1 MNTQTTSTHPTIPP
15 FSASFTDSNLKVARG
30 IYFKTLIGGSVG
42 LIVAMF
48 AIFSI
53 YWGALWKTPDHPLD
67 GWIVDFDQSTVGNVV
82 VQALEASSASGK
94 VTWSQVPSSN
104 FPGGPSEVGNDVVEQ
119 KTWIAVVVNAKA
131 TSNLQSAVASTD
143 SSYNGSAAITVYGNQ
158 ARSENGYNSVLSPT
172 VQAVLIST
180 AAKFAQTY
188 ATELAS
194 SSSNITNLLVN
205 APQIVTQ
212 PISFTINDLKP
223 FDIPVATAM
232 TYVGLIYTL
241 ILSFFIVNISL
252 SARLMSGLETH
263 LTTASI
269 IRVRLCSSF
278 ITYFFLSLFYSLLS
292 RAFQVDFSR
301 KFGAAGFVIFW
312 MLNWAGMLAVGL
324 ALEAML
330 TLLTMKGV
338 PFFMILLIISNV
350 SVCFMP
356 IEVLPRIYRYGYAFP
371 FYNISC
377 AVRTI
382 LFGTKN
388 NLGLNFGVLIAWT
401 AISCITLPLFQWFMR
416 RRHISEL
423 NGAME
428 PDEKVAD

>member
-119 KTWIAVVVNAKA
+119 KTWIAVVVNANA

-401 AISCITLPLFQWFMR
+401 AISCVTLPLFQWFMR